1 MKNIRR
7 LRVGKK
13 RKRRKRKKKE
23 RKKATVRSV
32 PSGSDNNLYF
42 EDISASNAMI

>member
-32 PSGSDNNLYF
+32 PSGSDNKDRGEY
-42 EDISASNAMI
+42 